1 MKVTAHLDCLKN
13 QFPFKLRDPLCFI
26 DPYLSSGQYLSLVNG
41 QSNCV
46 RDKKEGDKKK
56 TKKAIKKVHLSTCNR
71 YKVGCIQDIYSQC
84 GLAWLFPMKYLRTV
98 GIFMRMCVLD
108 CWICDLLWRLLCRL
122 IPSFKTPFF
131 FFLGQTQQLLSPVSV
146 CSLIPPLPHHTI
158 TPPPSL
164 HSTKFLSSC

>member
-46 RDKKEGDKKK
+46 RDKKEGDKKQ

-131 FFLGQTQQLLSPVSV
+131 FFWVKHNNYYLQCLSVHSFLHCLTTRLPP
-146 CSLIPPLPHHTI
+146 PPLP
-158 TPPPSL
+158 PL
-164 HSTKFLSSC
+164 H